1 MHHQGG
7 CHCGAIAV
15 RYESAAA
22 PAETEVRA
30 CQCSFCRKHGSRA
43 VSDPQGKL
51 TVTIHDAEVVQ
62 RYRFGLATADYF
74 LCGRCGV
81 YVAAVLAEGDGLYG
95 IAIVN
100 ALDNAEQF
108 TQAPKPAD
116 YSAEGEADRRRR
128 RRTRWTPAEIVT
140 KSSSPSS
147 VSPKA

>member
-43 VSDPQGKL
+43 VSDSQGKL

-62 RYRFGLATADYF
+62 RYRLGLATAAYF

-81 YVAAVLAEGDGLYG
+81 YVVAVLTDRSEEHTSELQYLMRSQYALLY
-95 IAIVN
+95 
-100 ALDNAEQF
+100 L
-108 TQAPKPAD
+108 
-116 YSAEGEADRRRR
+116 R
-128 RRTRWTPAEIVT
+128 
-140 KSSSPSS
+140 
-147 VSPKA
+147 

>member
-43 VSDPQGKL
+43 VSDSQGKL

-74 LCGRCGV
+74 LCRS
-81 YVAAVLAEGDGLYG
+81 EERRDGKECVSTCQSRWSLYH
-95 IAIVN
+95 
-100 ALDNAEQF
+100 
-108 TQAPKPAD
+108 
-116 YSAEGEADRRRR
+116 
-128 RRTRWTPAEIVT
+128 
-140 KSSSPSS
+140 
-147 VSPKA
+147 